1 MSTSKQELSLFAAII
16 INLNIII
23 GSGVFINTAELA
35 KRAGIFGA
43 LCYAVVGVL
52 LFPLIL
58 SFVRLLQ
65 LYPGGGFYSFCEQ
78 SLSPF
83 VGFLSTW
90 CYFTTKLSSATL
102 TIHIFVTLMQKI
114 FPVLSAYDPFIL
126 DIGILCIVVAFNM
139 LNIRTGSTIQ
149 GWLMLFK
156 LFPLFFVIFSGL
168 FFLQG
173 SNLSSVHQIWSGI
186 PAAIPLV
193 LHALLG
199 FETACSIS
207 RNIKNPHINAPR
219 AVLIS
224 YSIVI
229 ILYVLYQGIF
239 YGILGTDLAA
249 QPDYRYTFPLLI
261 NKLAISEYWKIT
273 CANLIYI
280 FIAMSALSAGFGMVY
295 ANMWNLYSLAELKHT
310 ITPRTITRLNR
321 FNIPF
326 ICVLAQGI
334 ISLLFMILIRGEQTT
349 YQQLSALGATITYT
363 VSIIGLAKTLLYRGN
378 SIWIAVLGLINC
390 ALLLCAAL
398 YAMWWSQNIKPL
410 AILSGLMIVG
420 LAMYTQSKRHNEKV
434 GILQ

>member
-239 YGILGTDLAA
+239 YG
-249 QPDYRYTFPLLI
+249 
-261 NKLAISEYWKIT
+261 
-273 CANLIYI
+273 
-280 FIAMSALSAGFGMVY
+280 
-295 ANMWNLYSLAELKHT
+295 
-310 ITPRTITRLNR
+310 
-321 FNIPF
+321 
-326 ICVLAQGI
+326 
-334 ISLLFMILIRGEQTT
+334 
-349 YQQLSALGATITYT
+349 
-363 VSIIGLAKTLLYRGN
+363 
-378 SIWIAVLGLINC
+378 
-390 ALLLCAAL
+390 
-398 YAMWWSQNIKPL
+398 
-410 AILSGLMIVG
+410 
-420 LAMYTQSKRHNEKV
+420 
-434 GILQ
+434 